1 MTTFYCQHCDKSF
14 NNKFK
19 RKHIKSKKHLYMYN
33 NIVINKH
40 NIGNIP
46 FSDLENII
54 HQYITEYNTKFD
66 SFSFLQ
72 FLSNAT
78 YTEKI

>member
-1 MTTFYCQHCDKSF
+1 MTSFYCQHCDKSF

-19 RKHIKSKKHLYMYN
+19 QKHIKSKKHLYMYN

-40 NIGNIP
+40 IIGNIP
-46 FSDLENII
+46 FSDLEKII

-66 SFSFLQ
+66 
-72 FLSNAT
+72 
-78 YTEKI
+78 